1 MTLACMFLAIIGLL
15 VSVQRSQEVPC
26 EADSKK
32 EGQCVGPVG
41 DGPDAMSLMQ
51 GANVRVDLLG
61 GMDLPRRREHKTEKA
76 SRPAPLPASSKA
88 TFFQAAIVRATEHM
102 KTRSALPVVLIVLL
116 LGGLLCCLAALL
128 LRRAGAKGAAWGAA
142 WGATWGL
149 GAEGAVP
156 ETQAQPLRSSPILA
170 DRAAAVQ
177 LSPSVQQGRLSTSAF
192 SDRSPPQ
199 QPMTTMSSSRV
210 QGPPPPIVASTQ
222 QRQEPAGVHFRAPPL
237 SKQAPPPLCP
247 TLVMPVCEARFGVPM
262 QELANITGGP
272 EGEIGIVGLSGN
284 PLLRAVLRAD
294 SSQQRFL
301 EIRMPEKNSAPR
313 STVGPASPNLGR
325 SLEIRG
331 MKDAYYGTLEM
342 RQSGPCYVIKDG
354 QSVLVIDGDTDNLQ
368 LGVKS
373 GAGSQLASVRCC
385 AEPFGGVEH
394 VEIRV
399 EPGVDTVLI
408 LAVVLGVLL
417 LSPFL
422 PPDPA

>member
-1 MTLACMFLAIIGLL
+1 
-15 VSVQRSQEVPC
+15 
-26 EADSKK
+26 
-32 EGQCVGPVG
+32 
-41 DGPDAMSLMQ
+41 
-51 GANVRVDLLG
+51 
-61 GMDLPRRREHKTEKA
+61 
-76 SRPAPLPASSKA
+76 
-88 TFFQAAIVRATEHM
+88 
-102 KTRSALPVVLIVLL
+102 
-116 LGGLLCCLAALL
+116 
-128 LRRAGAKGAAWGAA
+128 
-142 WGATWGL
+142 
-149 GAEGAVP
+149 
-156 ETQAQPLRSSPILA
+156 
-170 DRAAAVQ
+170 
-177 LSPSVQQGRLSTSAF
+177 
-192 SDRSPPQ
+192 
-199 QPMTTMSSSRV
+199 MTTMSSSRV

-331 MKDAYYGTLEM
+331 MKDAYYGILEM